1 MTDNKLL
8 SAETLKAMLD
18 VTSDAIV
25 VVDGH
30 GEICHCNKA
39 AEALFGYQLSE
50 VTGKPVEI
58 LLPEAMRARHENL
71 RNGYYEEPRERSLQ
85 SALWLSARRKDGGIF
100 EAEIALYPIRNKDGE
115 LCVAAT
121 VRDIRGKG
129 ETEPMFRN
137 LLETAPDAMI
147 IIDETGM
154 IAVANEQAEQMF
166 GYTREQLLGNRIEIL
181 IPERLR
187 DDHQDHRAR
196 YAKEP
201 SLRPMGAGSELLGR
215 RADGS
220 EFPVEISLS
229 PVKLGRQLFVSSVI
243 RDVTERQRM
252 EREIR
257 AAKEAADRAN
267 KANTAFLAAASHD
280 LRQPVQALHLLNGAL
295 KRVVKDERALQMIE
309 SQDHSLNG
317 MTNLLNSLLDIS
329 RLDAGAIK
337 PEIEDFSIKRMIDR
351 LSAEFSRQ
359 AIHKG
364 LRFEVEPSNIVV
376 RSDPNLLGEIIQNFV
391 SNAIRYTE
399 KGEVR
404 MACSR
409 DSDRLCVSVS
419 DTGIGIESEQFEA
432 IFKEFHQCK
441 TPGAVQEGFGLGLAI
456 VRRLADLLEH
466 ELEVTS
472 TPGKGSCFCVYLP
485 IVDAHKEH
493 VTEESGKIRTDYTKQ
508 SGSIVLIE
516 DDYAVA
522 DAWGMLLE
530 AEGYKVI
537 TARSAREIDA
547 IFEHMESKP
556 DLVISDFHLLHGT
569 TGVQAVTA
577 IREKVEDL
585 IPAFIVTGDTSKVI
599 DEARQLPNAIIMC
612 KPVNIDQLL
621 EFAKK
626 AITTGEAAED

>member
-1 MTDNKLL
+1 M
-8 SAETLKAMLD
+8 
-18 VTSDAIV
+18 
-25 VVDGH
+25 
-30 GEICHCNKA
+30 
-39 AEALFGYQLSE
+39 
-50 VTGKPVEI
+50 
-58 LLPEAMRARHENL
+58 
-71 RNGYYEEPRERSLQ
+71 
-85 SALWLSARRKDGGIF
+85 
-100 EAEIALYPIRNKDGE
+100 
-115 LCVAAT
+115 
-121 VRDIRGKG
+121 
-129 ETEPMFRN
+129 
-137 LLETAPDAMI
+137 
-147 IIDETGM
+147 
-154 IAVANEQAEQMF
+154 
-166 GYTREQLLGNRIEIL
+166 
-181 IPERLR
+181 
-187 DDHQDHRAR
+187 
-196 YAKEP
+196 
-201 SLRPMGAGSELLGR
+201 
-215 RADGS
+215 
-220 EFPVEISLS
+220 
-229 PVKLGRQLFVSSVI
+229 
-243 RDVTERQRM
+243 
-252 EREIR
+252 
-257 AAKEAADRAN
+257 
-267 KANTAFLAAASHD
+267 
-280 LRQPVQALHLLNGAL
+280 
-295 KRVVKDERALQMIE
+295 
-309 SQDHSLNG
+309 
-317 MTNLLNSLLDIS
+317 
-329 RLDAGAIK
+329 
-337 PEIEDFSIKRMIDR
+337 
-351 LSAEFSRQ
+351 
-359 AIHKG
+359 
-364 LRFEVEPSNIVV
+364 V

-493 VTEESGKIRTDYTKQ
+493 VTEESGKTRTDYTKQ